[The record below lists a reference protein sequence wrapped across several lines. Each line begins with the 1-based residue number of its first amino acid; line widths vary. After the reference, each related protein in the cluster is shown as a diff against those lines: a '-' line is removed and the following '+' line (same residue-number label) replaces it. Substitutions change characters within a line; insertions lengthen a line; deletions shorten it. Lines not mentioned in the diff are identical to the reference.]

1 MHQNKVQKEITT
13 IVEYQK
19 EITKQL
25 EAKARI
31 AEAETQKE
39 EILLKRLQIEMK
51 NNSNSKKKN
60 VQIIQNN
67 HFYSEKAFIE
77 TRTTQ

>member
-51 NNSNSKKKN
+51 NNSNSKKKMFN
-60 VQIIQNN
+60 
-67 HFYSEKAFIE
+67 
-77 TRTTQ
+77 

>member
-13 IVEYQK
+13 IVDLMNVVSQQRQVEYQK

-51 NNSNSKKKN
+51 NNSNSKKKM
-60 VQIIQNN
+60 
-67 HFYSEKAFIE
+67 FK
-77 TRTTQ
+77 

>member
-13 IVEYQK
+13 IVDLMNVVSQQRQVEYQK

-51 NNSNSKKKN
+51 NNSNSKKKCS
-60 VQIIQNN
+60 NN
-67 HFYSEKAFIE
+67 SK
-77 TRTTQ
+77 